1 MRSFW
6 AFTLV
11 LLLGGSPGSTSA
23 QPSLQARLDAAAP
36 GDTIV
41 VDGGVHDGP
50 FVVDTSLVLVGENH
64 PHLRG
69 DDQTHV
75 VTVTAPDVT
84 IAGFRITD
92 SGKSLNQDHAGVMV
106 QAARVTLRDNHL
118 SDVLHGIYVKG
129 KPRVVIAG
137 NRIEGPPTVSPRLSP
152 EEARRHDCTVPPA
165 GGDCEVTLPVP
176 QRGNGVHLWNA
187 LHSTITHNTVH
198 HTRDGI
204 YFSHSNHAYAA
215 HNTIHDVRYGLHYM
229 YSDDNVFEHNR
240 FTDNASGSA
249 LMYSTGLVARHNVFH
264 SNRTQRG
271 YGLLLQSMDNSRFVD
286 NQMTQNGTGVYV
298 ENSTRSAFER
308 NVVASNYRGL
318 RFSGSSTDNQ
328 FWENVFQGNLNTA
341 TVDGTSET
349 NEWQVDGRGNY
360 WGPRGLLDVN
370 VDGVSELP
378 HHTVDLF
385 GGRRSAFPYVDLLA
399 GSPGLALLSEALG
412 RVAGTGVPSITDPAP
427 LLRPP
432 VALEGTAGRGVVPS
446 LALGLA
452 LLAAG
457 WIGLRRR
464 FA

>member
-1 MRSFW
+1 MRFLW
-6 AFTLV
+6 ALTFG
-11 LLLGGSPGSTSA
+11 LLLSVDPGLA
-23 QPSLQARLDAAAP
+23 QPLLQARIEAAAP

-50 FVVDTSLVLVGENH
+50 FVVDTSLVLVGENR

-106 QAARVTLRDNHL
+106 QAARVTLCDNHL

-129 KPRVVIAG
+129 NPRVVIAG
-137 NRIEGPPTVSPRLSP
+137 NRIEGPPTVSRRLSP

-165 GGDCEVTLPVP
+165 GGDCEVPLPVP

-271 YGLLLQSMDNSRFVD
+271 YGLLLQSMDNSRFVN
-286 NQMTQNGTGVYV
+286 NQMTQNGTGVYI

-370 VDGVSELP
+370 ADGVSELP

-412 RVAGTGVPSITDPAP
+412 RVAGTGVSSITDPAP